1 MKLGGGKWSGVG
13 VDGAGWNWVHGL
25 AIPVEKLTTGNTK
38 IPNATI
44 NVTLLTKRF
53 DEPHV

>member
-25 AIPVEKLTTGNTK
+25 AIPVEKLTTGNIK
-38 IPNATI
+38 IPDALNSFFLS
-44 NVTLLTKRF
+44 TLN
-53 DEPHV
+53 